1 MQRKEGHI
9 QSNGQDVMNHN
20 PSGLVGVGL
29 RPTHYPHLETL
40 PDIQSNWFEA
50 ISENYINTE
59 GRPLEM
65 LLKMRA
71 KYPIA
76 LHGVSL
82 SIGSD
87 SGVHEDYLFKLKKL
101 IDRVDPIIVSD
112 HLCWTHAPSGNSHDL
127 LPLPFSQEA
136 LQRVVRNID
145 VVQNH
150 LDRQILLENI
160 SYYLK
165 FKESEIDEAD
175 FLVELCRKSGC
186 RLLLDLNNVYVN
198 AVNHEFNPVSFLK
211 KIPVDIVGQMHVA
224 GPSQEKGYLFDTH
237 SSTTRDAVW
246 KLLEL
251 VIDRGVNAPLI
262 VEWDQDIPDFNT
274 LETEVTKA
282 KTIISDAT
290 KRAHAGQTA

>member
-1 MQRKEGHI
+1 
-9 QSNGQDVMNHN
+9 MNPR
-20 PSGLVGVGL
+20 PSELVGVGL

-50 ISENYINTE
+50 TSENYINTE

-76 LHGVSL
+76 LHGISL

-87 SGVHEDYLFKLKKL
+87 SGVREDYLVKLKRL
-101 IDRVDPIIVSD
+101 IDRIDPIIVSD

-127 LPLPFSQEA
+127 LPLPFTQEA
-136 LQRVVRNID
+136 LQRVLHNID
-145 VVQNH
+145 IVQNH
-150 LDRQILLENI
+150 LGRQILLENI

-165 FKESEIDEAD
+165 FKDSEIEEAE
-175 FLVELCRKSGC
+175 FLIELCRKSGC
-186 RLLLDLNNVYVN
+186 KLLLDLNNVYVN
-198 AVNHEFNPVSFLK
+198 AVNHAFNPVSFLER
-211 KIPVDIVGQMHVA
+211 IPIDIVGQMHVA
-224 GPSQEKGYLFDTH
+224 GPSQENGYLFDTH
-237 SSTTRDAVW
+237 SSVTRDAVW

-251 VIDRGVNAPLI
+251 LIDKGVNAPLI

-274 LETEVTKA
+274 LEAEVTKA
-282 KTIISDAT
+282 RKIIFNAKKGT
-290 KRAHAGQTA
+290 HAGQTT